1 MPCAVVG
8 YVFAARAIRKQ
19 ERIAAVNA
27 KKAAKLAKRQKSTPA
42 ITRTNLRATRKP
54 QTMKTN
60 EILKV
65 PHGRKPSRAQLINA
79 ESRLG
84 SQIFGPIPEG
94 HRREFFHDKENI
106 WIWHEAWTDEQS
118 HPRQLTVRYEVRKTG
133 VYKKISAGAYFKL
146 QGAELDNFRKA
157 ANTYLR
163 VVKKWLYSQA

>member
-1 MPCAVVG
+1 MPCVAVR
-8 YVFAARAIRKQ
+8 YVFATRAIRKQ
-19 ERIAAVNA
+19 ERVASVNA
-27 KKAAKLAKRQKSTPA
+27 KKAARLAKRQKVTPT
-42 ITRTNLRATRKP
+42 ITKKDLHATSNP

-60 EILKV
+60 EILRV

-79 ESRLG
+79 ESQLG

-94 HRREFFHDKENI
+94 HRREFFHDKQNI
-106 WIWHEAWTDEQS
+106 WIWHEAWTDENAHS
-118 HPRQLTVRYEVRKTG
+118 RQLTVRYEVRKTG

-163 VVKKWLYSQA
+163 VVKKWLYNY